1 VAGVSEPLEEIVLMS
16 LVDAARR
23 SRGIALLIAFAT
35 LIALLVPAAV
45 QGVKPPAVE
54 QIQILD
60 ISDWHGQID
69 PIQPFGFPPLGGAA
83 ALSTYF
89 DMERALYPNTLTL
102 TAGDDVGASPPIS
115 AFFEDVPAILAERLM
130 GIQVGT
136 FGNHNFDGG
145 LDRLQDQ
152 IDLARSNK
160 PRDVGEPFKYVSANL
175 SNRNQNLRHVQD
187 YALFNYRGVVVAV
200 IGITNEEAPTLVFP
214 GNFGTMTPTDGV
226 AAAMAAK
233 ADAEAAGA
241 TVFIAITHKGL
252 RGFDEFAQPFG
263 ELIDFANGVSG
274 FDVIFGDHTDIQFA
288 GSVNGQWVVENR
300 SKGVSYSRTVLNV
313 TRATGE
319 VALGSHAFVTPTAA
333 AVTPD
338 PDVLAMQLPFFEALA
353 PIFSVVIGESD
364 VRIPRADSCGRL
376 DGRLCESL
384 VGDVITDA
392 MRLTYDVDFAITNAG
407 GIRDNLTCDS
417 GYAAGF
423 CPVYAPPPWVITR
436 GEAQAV
442 LPFGNQSVTL
452 EVNGAELKTM
462 LENGV
467 SAMPGANGKFP
478 QLSGLCFTYDITA
491 AVGSR
496 VVGAVH
502 QDTDGSCDGAAVDLT
517 AGSTYEIATNDFM
530 VSGGDGYPNFFSRS
544 VTRNIMVNDVSDWIS
559 ANSPLSPDLQGRITC
574 VRIFNLAGPA
584 CPVTL

>member
-1 VAGVSEPLEEIVLMS
+1 MALTDSI
-16 LVDAARR
+16 RR
-23 SRGIALLIAFAT
+23 HRGG
-35 LIALLVPAAV
+35 ALLVALATIAALLAPV
-45 QGVKPPAVE
+45 GTLAVKPPEVT

-69 PIQPFGFPPLGGAA
+69 PLSGIGGAA
-83 ALSTYF
+83 ALATYF
-89 DMERALYPNTLTL
+89 DIERAQFDNNLTL
-102 TAGDDVGASPPIS
+102 TGGDDVGASPPIS
-115 AFFEDVPAILAERLM
+115 SFFEDVPAILAERLM

-145 LDRLQDQ
+145 LARLQDQ

-160 PRDVGEPFKYVSANL
+160 PGDVGEPFKYVSANL

-187 YALFNYRGVVVAV
+187 YALFNYKGVVVAV

-214 GNFGTMTPTDGV
+214 GSFGTMVPTDSV

-241 TVFIAITHKGL
+241 TVFVAITHKGL
-252 RGFDEFAQPFG
+252 RGFDGGGQPFG

-288 GSVNGQWVVENR
+288 GAVNGQWVVENR
-300 SKGVSYSRTVLNV
+300 SKGVTYSKTILDVNKQAGTVAV
-313 TRATGE
+313 
-319 VALGSHAFVTPTAA
+319 SDHAFVSPVAA
-333 AVTPD
+333 AVTAD
-338 PDVLAMQLPFFEALA
+338 PDVLAMRLPFFNELA
-353 PIFSVVIGESD
+353 PIFSQIIGESD
-364 VRIPRADSCGRL
+364 VRIPRADSCGRP

-392 MRLTYDVDFAITNAG
+392 MRLTYATDFAITNSG

-423 CPVYAPPPWVITR
+423 CPVYTPDPPTQNWVITR
-436 GEAQAV
+436 GETQAV
-442 LPFGNQSVTL
+442 LPFGNQTVTL

-467 SAMPGANGKFP
+467 SSMPGANGRFA
-478 QLSGLCFTYDITA
+478 QVSGLCFTYDITA

-496 VVGAVH
+496 VVGAVY
-502 QDTDGSCDGAAVDLT
+502 QAGDGSCTGGAVDLT
-517 AGSTYEIATNDFM
+517 AGSSYEIATNDFV
-530 VSGGDGYPNFFSRS
+530 VSGGDGYPNFFSRA

-559 ANSPLSPDLQGRITC
+559 ANTPLSPDLQGRITC